1 MLEDHTKLAAA
12 FSSRQRNERKASK
25 IVARLSKIV
34 ALIWI
39 VNGFMLHVF
48 QVGLLPA
55 GEGGIL
61 GTFEPLDY
69 QPDYIQLQFC

>member
-1 MLEDHTKLAAA
+1 MLEDHTELAAA

-34 ALIWI
+34 AFSWI
-39 VNGFMLHVF
+39 VNGIMLHVF
-48 QVGLLPA
+48 QVWLLPVEV
-55 GEGGIL
+55 GDIL

-69 QPDYIQLQFC
+69 QPDYVQLQYC